1 MAKRLVSLAIS
12 AVQRGDRPRAAA
24 TLEVV
29 GSSMCGHVRCSGV
42 SRPVRLPAAAAPGA
56 TGPGHM
62 DSRRQK
68 ARQKHKPTRVVVSK
82 IHQQFVRTKGAVSCR
97 LSRTPCIICN
107 PRPAGHSAPPATNN
121 LRDGANP
128 CIITKLKI
136 GSNRFSYGLGST

>member
-68 ARQKHKPTRVVVSK
+68 ARQKHKPTRVVISK
-82 IHQQFVRTKGAVSCR
+82 IHQQFVRTKGLCR
-97 LSRTPCIICN
+97 VVCRGRHALSAIHGQVTARRRPQTICV
-107 PRPAGHSAPPATNN
+107 HTS
-121 LRDGANP
+121 
-128 CIITKLKI
+128 TKQHILL
-136 GSNRFSYGLGST
+136 LGTCS